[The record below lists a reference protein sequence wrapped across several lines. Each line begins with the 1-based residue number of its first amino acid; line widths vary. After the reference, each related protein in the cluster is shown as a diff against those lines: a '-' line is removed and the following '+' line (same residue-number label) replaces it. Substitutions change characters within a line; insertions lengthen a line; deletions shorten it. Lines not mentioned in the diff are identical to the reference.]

1 AVSASS
7 AELVCFLAENLR
19 YESACAHRAGVRL
32 ADGDDL
38 RDVIGRNACSDST
51 VGSQCG
57 GRGNHGI
64 DSVIRILQRSQ
75 LSLQKD
81 LFAFFE
87 SVPQEKRNIAH
98 IGFYHFSVFLQFRH
112 DLVRVQKRFVIE
124 MLKKNILGLADTFHF
139 FSQFILKEQF
149 VYLET
154 DLGIFIRLEGS
165 DAGLGGSDRKSDG

>member
-1 AVSASS
+1 M
-7 AELVCFLAENLR
+7 
-19 YESACAHRAGVRL
+19 
-32 ADGDDL
+32 
-38 RDVIGRNACSDST
+38 
-51 VGSQCG
+51 
-57 GRGNHGI
+57 
-64 DSVIRILQRSQ
+64 IRIFQGAQ

-81 LFAFFE
+81 LFALFE

-139 FSQFILKEQF
+139 FSQFIFKEQF

-154 DLGIFIRLEGS
+154 DLGIFIRIEGS
-165 DAGLGGSDRKSDG
+165 DAGLGGSEGFAAQTLFLILIEQDMIGHYDLRPVGDHDLRRGNSPVYDILIFLKEHRNI